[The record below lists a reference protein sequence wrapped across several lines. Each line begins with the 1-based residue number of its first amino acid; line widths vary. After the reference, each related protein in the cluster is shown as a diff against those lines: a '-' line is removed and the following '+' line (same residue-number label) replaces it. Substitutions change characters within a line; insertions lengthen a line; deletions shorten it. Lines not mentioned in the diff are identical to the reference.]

1 MSDAAGATTR
11 RTRRPGNRTFMGI
24 GVLVA
29 LALAFFVSPLASSD
43 PDGLAKVASD
53 NSLDAGAKASLTAK
67 SPTANYA
74 TKGVSNKN
82 VSKGISGVIG
92 VMLTLGLGWGLFASM
107 KRLRTQAA
115 LASSPTDGEPQWSNA
130 PPEGDS

>member
-11 RTRRPGNRTFMGI
+11 RVRRPGTRTFVGI

-29 LALAFFVSPLASSD
+29 LGLAFFVSPMASSD

-53 NSLDAGAKASLTAK
+53 NSLDSGAKASLTAK

-74 TKGVSNKN
+74 TKGVSNKT

-92 VMLTLGLGWGLFASM
+92 VVLTLGLGWGLFASM
-107 KRLRTQAA
+107 KRLRRQNEIAGISPAGDPRQA
-115 LASSPTDGEPQWSNA
+115 NA
-130 PPEGDS
+130 PPGGVS